1 MPQPSVIVFGRL
13 VVGASAVAL
22 GCNSAPRPEEIPR
35 YFDAASPV
43 PSPEGGPSD
52 TLLAL
57 SPSRN
62 RNFAQEHVAH
72 CPVHDGESVVGG
84 LPTSSMLPFRLGDS
98 YAVLTAHGGDM
109 VAQGFSYLA
118 YANPTTTASGGILSD
133 TRDIRFDGHFV
144 LGHEFGFADAARVE
158 GELRPDRTD
167 IYVLDYTRSPG
178 WAFAQAAERSQG
190 QPSEEEE
197 SEQSLFE
204 PSILS
209 LVSLARASDSRP
221 RPAAWLC
228 GGADSAFFDVGVHPD
243 GSDLVA
249 VAFRTV
255 GEVLT
260 LDKCRSTN
268 SLLHERLPEPLLQ
281 YFESH
286 LDPPR
291 EHGTRQPKEHANT
304 RGKSRP
310 PLPDAAVELVDDPT
324 LASGDIALY
333 QLSHEGVVLLRVVR
347 MTGTD
352 LQMPRADRQH
362 NILSLHDF
370 DADGKLD
377 LFFSFDSASW
387 GVIMDVVGAEAGR
400 VCPPDPSVE
409 NPHLCEMHGL
419 QETSL
424 ALDTR
429 THAAGTDL
437 VFTTHLPIGE
447 GRAPVPMLHRV
458 RRSPKR
464 WAVDTTVFPADGYYV
479 SPHFVHRSP
488 PGEGKSDRVV
498 LSRVNFADRTSA
510 PVFSD
515 FDTAELTR
523 CSGKATEG
531 LFQDF
536 ALRPS
541 GDAPVICR
549 SFSVTQPAA
558 RWTAIHLPTSGTA
571 RIRRTHWGVCLP
583 DCGAPAAEDRVDDVK
598 ISPAEPTVFVR
609 ADGEH
614 GHVCVHFDAH
624 STEQID
630 IASNDFQRR
639 YYSVKPPQ

>member
-1 MPQPSVIVFGRL
+1 MHQPSVIVFGPL
-13 VVGASAVAL
+13 MVGASAVVLA
-22 GCNSAPRPEEIPR
+22 CNSAPPPPSVARHI
-35 YFDAASPV
+35 DVASPV
-43 PSPEGGPSD
+43 PSPEGEPSD
-52 TLLAL
+52 PLLAS
-57 SPSRN
+57 SPAKN
-62 RNFAQEHVAH
+62 RELAQEHVAQ

-98 YAVLTAHGGDM
+98 DAVLTAHGGDM
-109 VAQGFSYLA
+109 APQGFSYLA
-118 YANPTTTASGGILSD
+118 YANPTGTSPGGILSD

-144 LGHEFGFADAARVE
+144 LGHEFAFADAARVD

-167 IYVLDYTRSPG
+167 VYVLDYTRSPG
-178 WAFAQAAERSQG
+178 WAFAQAAELSQG
-190 QPSEEEE
+190 EE
-197 SEQSLFE
+197 SLFE

-209 LVSLARASDSRP
+209 LVSLARASDGGP
-221 RPAAWLC
+221 RPTAWLC
-228 GGADSAFFDVGVHPD
+228 GGADAAFLDVGVHPD

-255 GEVLT
+255 GDVFT

-268 SLLHERLPEPLLQ
+268 LLLQEKLPDPLLQ

-286 LDPPR
+286 SDSTG
-291 EHGTRQPKEHANT
+291 EHDERQPRQHASG
-304 RGKSRP
+304 RVIP
-310 PLPDAAVELVDDPT
+310 PAPLPDAAVELVDHPT
-324 LASGDIALY
+324 LAGGDIALY
-333 QLSHEGVVLLRVVR
+333 QLSPGGVVLLRVVR
-347 MTGTD
+347 MTGTN
-352 LQMPRADRQH
+352 LQVPRADRQH

-387 GVIMDVVGAEAGR
+387 GVIMDVVGAETGR

-409 NPHLCEMHGL
+409 NPHLCETHGPR
-419 QETSL
+419 ETSL

-437 VFTTHLPIGE
+437 VFTTHLPIGG

-458 RRSPKR
+458 RCSPKR

-523 CSGKATEG
+523 CGGKVTEG

-541 GDAPVICR
+541 GDAAVICR
-549 SFSVTQPAA
+549 SFSMTEPDA

-571 RIRRTHWGVCLP
+571 RVRETHWGDCLP
-583 DCGAPAAEDRVDDVK
+583 DCGAPAAENRVADVK
-598 ISPAEPTVFVR
+598 ISPAEPTVFVKT
-609 ADGEH
+609 DSEH
-614 GHVCVHFDAH
+614 ERVCVHFSAH

-639 YYSVKPPQ
+639 YYSVRPPQ